1 MAREERKVIIEVVT
15 ASSELREPAAMK
27 RLLGCPAPF
36 AGTTF
41 CTVVLEPGC
50 FRFFDET
57 TTVFG
62 FAEKVDVPGM
72 AEVEAVVVVV
82 VVAVV
87 VVVVVVVL
95 AVLAEAP
102 WPWLSEFLS
111 LAAAVPLLAA
121 AAAALRVLMPG
132 GLSLLEAGEAM
143 RVLLA
148 EEEVVWAA
156 ASLSFGLRPG
166 VPLAVELEV
175 AAEPA
180 APAPAAAEAETGGSG
195 CSSSAS
201 SSVSSA

>member
-27 RLLGCPAPF
+27 RLLGCPPPL

-41 CTVVLEPGC
+41 CTVVLDPGC

-82 VVAVV
+82 VV
-87 VVVVVVVL
+87 VL
-95 AVLAEAP
+95 AVLAEAA

-132 GLSLLEAGEAM
+132 GLSLLEAGEAI
-143 RVLLA
+143 RVLLE

-175 AAEPA
+175 AP
-180 APAPAAAEAETGGSG
+180 APAPAAAEAETGASG
-195 CSSSAS
+195 RSSSAS